1 VAEGIRAAVAA
12 LAIEHADSPD
22 GRVSISLGVVAGA
35 PGPEPDGV
43 WIEAADRLLY
53 EAKADGR
60 NRVAAHMMV

>member
-1 VAEGIRAAVAA
+1 
-12 LAIEHADSPD
+12 
-22 GRVSISLGVVAGA
+22 VSISLGVVAGA